1 MLERLSNVGIEGLLI
16 TEPANLRYL
25 LDDPNVR
32 WGAYLLCADRRIAI
46 IHADECMP
54 ASCACGAE
62 SREPTD
68 LLSAL
73 RALDYFSGV
82 VGYDD
87 THLSPSDVAALQGLV
102 GERVTLQ
109 AAPDIF
115 QACRQGV
122 S

>member
-1 MLERLSNVGIEGLLI
+1 
-16 TEPANLRYL
+16 
-25 LDDPNVR
+25 
-32 WGAYLLCADRRIAI
+32 
-46 IHADECMP
+46 MP
-54 ASCACGAE
+54 ASSACGAE
-62 SREPTD
+62 SREPAD

-73 RALDYFSGV
+73 RALAYFSGV

-87 THLSPSDVAALQGLV
+87 THLSPGDVAALQGLV

-115 QACRQGV
+115 QTCCQGV